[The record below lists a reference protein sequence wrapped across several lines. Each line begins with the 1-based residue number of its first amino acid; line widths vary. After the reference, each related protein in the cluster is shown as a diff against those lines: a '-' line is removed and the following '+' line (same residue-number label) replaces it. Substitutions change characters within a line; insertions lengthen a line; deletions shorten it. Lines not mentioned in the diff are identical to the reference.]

1 MLMGLIIG
9 SGIRLFF
16 VLRHPFLWTV
26 SVWHVFHH
34 PPRKSKTRSVSGE
47 VENEDDV
54 SKW

>member
-34 PPRKSKTRSVSGE
+34 P
-47 VENEDDV
+47 ENPKHDPSAV
-54 SKW
+54 K